1 VTAAATPE
9 AKLWRRA
16 GHSRDISPHLNSFS
30 GAKGLIL
37 VGLFAQRHFEQLS
50 LTIFKC
56 VTAI

>member
-1 VTAAATPE
+1 VTAVASPE

-16 GHSRDISPHLNSFS
+16 GHLRDTLPHLNSFS
-30 GAKGLIL
+30 GAQGLML